1 MDYQYPFSYDW
12 TTDEVIDVV
21 GFFHAIERAHEK
33 GIRKTELLA
42 AYRRFKEIVPGKA
55 DEKKYCNEFEG
66 VSGYSSYKTI
76 QKMKKTDEDSII
88 KM

>member
-55 DEKKYCNEFEG
+55 DEKNIVMSLK
-66 VSGYSSYKTI
+66 VLADIRRIRQSKR
-76 QKMKKTDEDSII
+76 
-88 KM
+88 